1 MFPSILTNIVAL
13 IHARPQRPER
23 RQFKRLYT
31 TYKTPCLFETPDGT
45 DRISAWIYDVST
57 QGIGILAQRAVPP
70 GTTLRTLLVNAAH
83 TCARPVEVEV
93 VRCLR
98 AAHGNFLLGGTFTQ
112 PLSHEE
118 LVPFIV

>member
-1 MFPSILTNIVAL
+1 MFPSILSNIVAL
-13 IHARPQRPER
+13 INPRPPRPER
-23 RQFKRLYT
+23 RQVKRLYT
-31 TYKTPCLFETPDGT
+31 TFKTPCLFETADGA
-45 DRISAWIYDVST
+45 DRISAWVYDVST
-57 QGIGILAQRAVPP
+57 RGIAILAQQDVPP

-83 TCARPVEVEV
+83 TCALPVEVEV

-112 PLSHEE
+112 SLRHEE